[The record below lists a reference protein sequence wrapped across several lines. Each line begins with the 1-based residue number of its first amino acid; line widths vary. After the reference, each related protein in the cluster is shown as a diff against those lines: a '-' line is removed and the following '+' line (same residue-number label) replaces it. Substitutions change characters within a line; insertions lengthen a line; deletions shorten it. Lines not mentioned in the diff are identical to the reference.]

1 MRAVYLELENMGLPD
16 ELNIAGDA
24 AHHLIKVVRLKE
36 NEKLLLM
43 NGKGLMTEAQVKELG
58 KRDLKVQI
66 LKSRIEPKRNLV
78 KLAIAVAAKE
88 AMEDVLRQS
97 VELGITHIQPLLTQY
112 SEKHFEMSD
121 RQRRVLES
129 ALIQSNNPYF
139 PEMAKAMK
147 FEDYLKELSPEES
160 YLYFSS
166 RPRSNCAQAL
176 KIPCTLIIGPEGGFS
191 ETEESAL
198 ETRANVK
205 FIHLPSYILRTPTA
219 VCTAAGLVFG
229 SQLK

>member
-1 MRAVYLELENMGLPD
+1 MRAVYLELENIGLPD
-16 ELNIAGDA
+16 ELSITGDA

-36 NEKLLLM
+36 NEELLLM
-43 NGKGLMTEAQVKELG
+43 NGQGLIAEAQVKELG
-58 KRDLKVQI
+58 KRDLKVRI
-66 LKSRIEPKRNLV
+66 LKSRIEPQRNLV
-78 KLAIAVAAKE
+78 KLAIAVPAKE

-112 SEKHFEMSD
+112 SEKHFEMND

-139 PEMAKAMK
+139 PEIAQTIK
-147 FEDYLKELSPEES
+147 FEDYLKQISPEES

-166 RPRSNCAQAL
+166 RPRSNNSQAL
-176 KIPCTLIIGPEGGFS
+176 KVPCTLIIGPEGGFS
-191 ETEESAL
+191 EAEERAL
-198 ETRANVK
+198 ETRANLK

-219 VCTAAGLVFG
+219 VCTAAGLVFA

>member
-1 MRAVYLELENMGLPD
+1 
-16 ELNIAGDA
+16 
-24 AHHLIKVVRLKE
+24 
-36 NEKLLLM
+36 
-43 NGKGLMTEAQVKELG
+43 
-58 KRDLKVQI
+58 
-66 LKSRIEPKRNLV
+66 
-78 KLAIAVAAKE
+78 
-88 AMEDVLRQS
+88 
-97 VELGITHIQPLLTQY
+97 
-112 SEKHFEMSD
+112 
-121 RQRRVLES
+121 
-129 ALIQSNNPYF
+129 
-139 PEMAKAMK
+139 MAKAMK